1 MDEFEKELK
10 KDFLNEL
17 EENLHLLEQSLLILE
32 KNHEDSQSIEFIFRI
47 FLNLKGSSSAVG
59 YEKISRVTH
68 ELETFLDELIKN
80 PLLLNEEGIKVLLL
94 ATDHLKNISVELK
107 ADLNAENI
115 DENLLKSIQ
124 NLLQIET
131 PEE

>member
-32 KNHEDSQSIEFIFRI
+32 KNHEDSQSIESIFRI
-47 FLNLKGSSSAVG
+47 FHNLKGTSSAVG

-68 ELETFLDELIKN
+68 EL
-80 PLLLNEEGIKVLLL
+80 
-94 ATDHLKNISVELK
+94 
-107 ADLNAENI
+107 
-115 DENLLKSIQ
+115 
-124 NLLQIET
+124 
-131 PEE
+131 